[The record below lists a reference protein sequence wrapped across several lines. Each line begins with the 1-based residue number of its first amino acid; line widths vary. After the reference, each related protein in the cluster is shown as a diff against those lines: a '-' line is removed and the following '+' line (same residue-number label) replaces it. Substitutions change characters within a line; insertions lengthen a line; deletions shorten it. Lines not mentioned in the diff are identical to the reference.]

1 MKIENQKRT
10 RSKLTWLEFFTEV
23 KEFYELNGCLPAKD
37 LTDTHEKRLQ
47 IWCNNQKQLFK
58 DNKLSADRVQ
68 MLLGI
73 SSEILKDR
81 RTSLWDNT
89 FRTLKVFF
97 QENGVLPTT
106 LSKDSLEKKLAGWV
120 QTQKLVKKDGKMN
133 LEREK
138 LLLEFLPTFFQE
150 NRGHGY
156 SDDEW
161 AENFGEFKKFF
172 ELNNRLPSKYSINK
186 DNKEELILANWVGT
200 QRLNYRNKNILP
212 EREKLLLEVY
222 PAFFIVREMKRRYC
236 VSKRRNKPKF

>member
-1 MKIENQKRT
+1 MKTENQKRT

-23 KEFYELNGCLPAKD
+23 KEFYELNGCLPAKN
-37 LTDTHEKRLQ
+37 LTDAHENNLHS
-47 IWCNNQKQLFK
+47 WCKNQKHLFK
-58 DNKLSADRVQ
+58 NNELSSDRVAL
-68 MLLGI
+68 LLGV
-73 SSEILKDR
+73 SSEIFKDR
-81 RTSLWDNT
+81 RASSWDNS
-89 FRTLKVFF
+89 FKAFKSFF
-97 QENGVLPTT
+97 QENRALPTT
-106 LSKDSLEKKLAGWV
+106 LSENPLEKKLAGWA
-120 QTQKLVKKDGKMN
+120 QTQKLVKKDGKMD

-172 ELNNRLPSKYSINK
+172 ELNNRLPSKYSTNK
-186 DNKEELILANWVGT
+186 DNKEESLANWVGT

-222 PAFFIVREMKRRYC
+222 PNFFVVRETKRRYC

>member
-1 MKIENQKRT
+1 MKTENQKRT

-23 KEFYELNGCLPAKD
+23 KEFYELNGCLPAKN
-37 LTDTHEKRLQ
+37 LTDIHGKKLYN
-47 IWCNNQKQLFK
+47 WCKNQKQLFK
-58 DNKLSADRVQ
+58 NNKLSPDRVQ
-68 MLLGI
+68 MLLNV
-73 SSEILKDR
+73 SSEILEDSH
-81 RTSLWDNT
+81 TSSWDNT
-89 FRTLKVFF
+89 FKAFKVFF
-97 QENGVLPTT
+97 QENGCLPTI
-106 LSKDSLEKKLAGWV
+106 LSEDSLEKKLAGWV

-172 ELNNRLPSKYSINK
+172 ELNNRLPSKYSI
-186 DNKEELILANWVGT
+186 DKEESILANWVGT